1 MFCLLAVLLYII
13 AAQEECFDHQPLSQR
28 TSLHSGDKDGFFFFF
43 YKQCHLD
50 RITRLVL
57 RIFSRSHST
66 SLCFEHFHVVCH
78 VKVSVNDTAPL
89 LEKKEIYSFASST
102 RRDTER
108 SMMKELKGPL
118 SSSQTRHSP
127 QWPLAKNKKYLLSTV
142 LLFWARCPD

>member
-1 MFCLLAVLLYII
+1 MFCLLAVLLYIT
-13 AAQEECFDHQPLSQR
+13 AAPEECFDHQPLSQR
-28 TSLHSGDKDGFFFFF
+28 TSLHSGDEDGFFF

-50 RITRLVL
+50 RITSPVL

-78 VKVSVNDTAPL
+78 VKVSVNNMAAL
-89 LEKKEIYSFASST
+89 LEERERYSSPSST
-102 RRDTER
+102 RRDTEG
-108 SMMKELKGPL
+108 SVMKELKGPL

>member
-28 TSLHSGDKDGFFFFF
+28 TSLHSGDKDGFFFISNVTLIESQDWCWGFF
-43 YKQCHLD
+43 PGVTPPRCALNTFMWYVMWRCQLT
-50 RITRLVL
+50 IRLPYW
-57 RIFSRSHST
+57 
-66 SLCFEHFHVVCH
+66 
-78 VKVSVNDTAPL
+78 K
-89 LEKKEIYSFASST
+89 KKEIYSFASST

-118 SSSQTRHSP
+118 SSSPTRYSP
-127 QWPLAKNKKYLLSTV
+127 QWPLAKNKKYLLSAV